1 MMLVV
6 VIVVSVK
13 VHQGELWV
21 LEFLKVY
28 KLVWVVNS
36 TELSIQIL
44 ERHHWNFKTETTTSR
59 FCLSSLVD
67 WTSSY
72 VSSNTD
78 LSTDDS
84 WIEVSCRH
92 GNLILLNSSS
102 SHVLLIFCEIIIK
115 RL

>member
-6 VIVVSVK
+6 VMVK
-13 VHQGELWV
+13 VHQRELWV
-21 LEFLKVY
+21 LEVLEVH
-28 KLVWVVNS
+28 KLVWIIDG

-44 ERHHWNFKTETTTSR
+44 ERHHWNFKTKTTSSR
-59 FCLSSLVD
+59 FCLSSLAD
-67 WTSSY
+67 WTSSN

-78 LSTDDS
+78 LSTNDS
-84 WIEVSCRH
+84 WIEVSCWH